1 MTRLQN
7 IQRSVSDDRAR
18 GYLTQA
24 AGLVTELSLKRR
36 DLEQAQ
42 SALAD
47 KISSFRLAA
56 IGLAL
61 ARPESLPPE
70 RLSELLASTLSAL
83 DKKPL
88 AAQDLKTAQEALNSA
103 INNAENAAIS
113 SVNAGAGTGAKAIGA
128 NGAAKPALASQG
140 TNPGQQSFL
149 GQAGDLVTRL
159 DDIGQ
164 ALSAYEHAQ
173 TAWLEAAAAVS
184 REPKISARPEFNLWP
199 RVLIGL
205 LVLLVLSTLLVW
217 LLSSK
222 VIKPLLRIQAWL
234 DESSRD
240 VTKTAKSLSRASSS
254 LAQGASE
261 NTKAVLDAI
270 SSLEVLLSTAK
281 RNAGHAGQAKELIDR
296 AKSYV
301 DEAHVSML
309 QISTAMEEIKNSGL
323 ASSQIV
329 KTVDQIA
336 FQTNILALNAAVEA
350 ARAGEAGLS
359 FAVVADEV
367 RNLANSSS
375 AAAKNTTTILDSS
388 LKRIIEGAE
397 LVKKAEESFES
408 LVTVSDEVASL
419 MTGITE
425 DSQSQAREIQDV
437 HQSIALM
444 DKVTQENSME
454 AAKAGNISNELNRQA
469 DLLNQTIS
477 HVASLVTGQDAI
489 YSPSSKPQAQSAHG
503 GQGAQGSGGA
513 AHASGPQAKKA
524 APSHLEL
531 ALEPDPLTEKPKK
544 AFGKPSKKEMDKA
557 LPMDDDFF

>member
-1 MTRLQN
+1 MP
-7 IQRSVSDDRAR
+7 
-18 GYLTQA
+18 
-24 AGLVTELSLKRR
+24 
-36 DLEQAQ
+36 
-42 SALAD
+42 ALAGPGSGPD
-47 KISSFRLAA
+47 WRDFSAKVADLAQP
-56 IGLAL
+56 LEDL
-61 ARPESLPPE
+61 VKSQ
-70 RLSELLASTLSAL
+70 SAL
-83 DKKPL
+83 DK
-88 AAQDLKTAQEALNSA
+88 
-103 INNAENAAIS
+103 
-113 SVNAGAGTGAKAIGA
+113 
-128 NGAAKPALASQG
+128 
-140 TNPGQQSFL
+140 
-149 GQAGDLVTRL
+149 
-159 DDIGQ
+159 
-164 ALSAYEHAQ
+164 AQ
-173 TAWLEAAAAVS
+173 TAWLEAAAAVA

-205 LVLLVLSTLLVW
+205 LVLLVLSALLVW
-217 LLSSK
+217 LLNAK
-222 VIKPLLRIQAWL
+222 VIKPLSRIQGWL

-240 VTKTAKSLSRASSS
+240 VTKTALSLSRASSS

-367 RNLANSSS
+367 RNLANSSG

-397 LVKKAEESFES
+397 LVKKAEESFEA

-419 MTGITE
+419 MTGITQ

-437 HQSIALM
+437 HQSIAMM

-477 HVASLVTGQDAI
+477 HVASVVTGQAAVF
-489 YSPSSKPQAQSAHG
+489 SQNPKLQSKKTKRANQAGHFSEASARKAPTAPSAQ
-503 GQGAQGSGGA
+503 
-513 AHASGPQAKKA
+513 

-531 ALEPDPLTEKPKK
+531 ALEAEPQAEKPKK
-544 AFGKPSKKEMDKA
+544 AFGKPSKKEMDKT